1 MKILVTGG
9 AGFIGSAFVR
19 MLVNQTGHRVVNLDK
34 LTYAGNLEN
43 LTSIEN
49 HERYRFVEGDICDQ
63 PLVESLIAGEKPDA
77 ITHFAA
83 ESHVDRSIL
92 SPEPVIR
99 TNVFGTFTLLEAARK
114 FRTERFVHVSTDEVY
129 GSLQP
134 PQEATEDYPLNA
146 SSPYSASKAGSDL
159 LARSYFVT
167 YKMPVLITRAS
178 NNYGPYQFPEKLIPL
193 MIANALE
200 NRRLP
205 VYGDGMQ
212 IRDWLYVEDH
222 CRAILAVLENGRPG
236 EIYNIGGN
244 RSLPHLEVVRKVLA
258 STGRPD
264 TLIEYVTDRPGHDRR
279 YALSSHKLM
288 RETGWEPQMN
298 FETGLARTIEWY
310 RANTQWVERVR
321 SGEYRA
327 YYERNYGHRTVPAS

>member
-1 MKILVTGG
+1 MKLLITGG

-19 MLVNQTGHRVVNLDK
+19 LLMSETDASVVNLDK

-43 LTSIEN
+43 LESVAGN
-49 HERYRFVEGDICDQ
+49 PRYRFVHGDICD
-63 PLVESLIAGEKPDA
+63 AGLLDCIFREEHPDA
-77 ITHFAA
+77 IVHFAA

-99 TNVFGTFTLLEAARK
+99 TNLHGTFTLLEAAR
-114 FRTERFVHVSTDEVY
+114 RHQLARFVHVSTDEVY
-129 GSLQP
+129 GSLAP
-134 PQEATEDYPLNA
+134 PLEAAEDFALNP

-167 YKMPVLITRAS
+167 FRLPVLITRAS

-200 NRRLP
+200 DRPLP

-212 IRDWLYVEDH
+212 VRDWLYVEDH
-222 CRAILAVLENGRPG
+222 CRGILAVLREGRDG

-244 RSLPHLEVVRKVLA
+244 RSLPNLEVVRKVLA
-258 STGRPD
+258 LTGKPES
-264 TLIEYVTDRPGHDRR
+264 LIRYVTDRPGHDRR
-279 YALSSHKLM
+279 YALSSEKLM
-288 RETGWEPQMN
+288 RETAWRPVMN

-310 RANTQWVERVR
+310 RANTAWVARVR
-321 SGEYRA
+321 SGEYRN
-327 YYERNYGHRTVPAS
+327 YYEQQYGGR